1 MKQRDVN
8 ESAFR
13 LGFVYTPQIV
23 DAQGRVTFEGPPTR
37 NVIPQVGVDH
47 LVSLL
52 RGTGSLI
59 SSWYVGVY
67 EGNYVPTAATTAAD
81 IPTNAQESQAYSQA
95 SRPLWNNTYDGV
107 SVITNRDNRAEFA
120 FTADKRVYGAFL
132 VSVATK
138 GSGSGLVLSM
148 ALFASPY
155 DIPAGSTF
163 RLGVSIALVPSV

>member
-23 DAQGRVTFEGPPTR
+23 DTKGRVTWEGEPQT
-37 NVIPQVGVDH
+37 NLIPQVGIDH
-47 LVSLL
+47 LVGLL
-52 RGTGSLI
+52 RGSGSLI
-59 SSWYVGVY
+59 SNWYVGVY
-67 EGNYVPTAATTAAD
+67 EGNYVPTSATTASD
-81 IPTNAQESQAYSQA
+81 LPTNALESVAYSEA
-95 SRPLWNNTYDGV
+95 ARPVWNNTYDGV

-148 ALFASPY
+148 ARFASPY